1 MKQRIINNVDS
12 VADKPYEYIIA
23 MGISTGGPKLLSQL
37 IKTLDEEIPATYII
51 VQHMPIGFTKN
62 LAERLNT
69 LTKLTVKEAE
79 TGEYLRRGVVYIA
92 PGGYQLKVIN
102 GLKPQIELSD
112 ELPYKGHKP
121 SVNVMMLSLAQLHNY
136 TRKMMAVIMTGMGC
150 DGLEG
155 VTELKKVYSCKV
167 IAQDQPSSTVFGM
180 PKAIINAGLADF
192 IVSGESIGQKI
203 KEIAGDSHGC

>member
-12 VADKPYEYIIA
+12 VADKPYKYIIA

>member
-1 MKQRIINNVDS
+1 MKQGTINAVHS
-12 VADKPYEYIIA
+12 VADNSYEYIIA

-79 TGEYLRRGVVYIA
+79 AGEILRRGVIYIA

-102 GLKPQIELSD
+102 GLRPQIELTD

-121 SVNVMMLSLAQLHNY
+121 SVNVLLLSLAHLQKY
-136 TRKMMAVIMTGMGC
+136 TRKIMVVIMTGMGC

-155 VTELKKVYSCKV
+155 VTQLKKVYSCQV
-167 IAQDQPSSTVFGM
+167 IAQNQSSSTVFGM

-192 IVSGESIGQKI
+192 IVSGESISQKI
-203 KEIAGDSHGC
+203 KEIAGNRHGC

>member
-1 MKQRIINNVDS
+1 MKQGTINAVQY
-12 VADKPYEYIIA
+12 VADNSYEYIIA

-79 TGEYLRRGVVYIA
+79 AGEILRRGVIYIA

-102 GLKPQIELSD
+102 GLRPQIELTD

-121 SVNVMMLSLAQLHNY
+121 SVNVLLLSLAHLQKY
-136 TRKMMAVIMTGMGC
+136 TRKIMAVIMTGMGC

-155 VTELKKVYSCKV
+155 VTQLKKVYSCQV
-167 IAQDQPSSTVFGM
+167 IAQNQSSSTVFGM

-192 IVSGESIGQKI
+192 IVSGESISQKI
-203 KEIAGDSHGC
+203 KEIAGNRHGC

>member
-1 MKQRIINNVDS
+1 MKQGTINAVHS
-12 VADKPYEYIIA
+12 VADNSYEYIIA

-37 IKTLDEEIPATYII
+37 IKTLDEEIAATYII

-79 TGEYLRRGVVYIA
+79 AGEILRRGVIYIA

-102 GLKPQIELSD
+102 GLRPQIELTD

-121 SVNVMMLSLAQLHNY
+121 SVNVLLLSLAHLQKY
-136 TRKMMAVIMTGMGC
+136 TRKIMVVIMTGMGC

-155 VTELKKVYSCKV
+155 VTQLKKVYSCQV
-167 IAQDQPSSTVFGM
+167 IAQNQSSSTVFGM

-192 IVSGESIGQKI
+192 IVSGESISQKI
-203 KEIAGDSHGC
+203 KEIAGNRHGC